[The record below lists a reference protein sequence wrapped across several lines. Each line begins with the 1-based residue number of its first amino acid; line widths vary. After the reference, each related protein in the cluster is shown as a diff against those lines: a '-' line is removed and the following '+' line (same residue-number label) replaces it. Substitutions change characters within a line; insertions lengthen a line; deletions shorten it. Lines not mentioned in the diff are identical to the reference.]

1 MRDEKFHAT
10 GDHMTALHRRA
21 GCGGAA
27 KGRGGEL
34 CSAIDELIAVTPNHY
49 ADAAI
54 KFII

>member
-34 CSAIDELIAVTPNHY
+34 CSAIDELIAVTPSHY